1 MANQDLTKLVREYVV
16 PVNTV
21 VRSDETIEQAVQ
33 LLRKKKITD
42 EIVYIYVV
50 DHKNRLEGIVPTRT
64 LLLATAHSKI
74 ADIMDTD
81 VVFLKGS
88 QTLKEAL
95 EFLESHH
102 LLALPVVD
110 DKGQFLGVVD
120 VQIYFEEKLDVAQAK
135 RRRDI
140 FRMLGFYLEEDGKK
154 FSSFASYRNR
164 MPWIFCNIFSGLACA
179 AISYFFE
186 EVLEKFLVL
195 AMFIPLVLALSESIS
210 MQSMT
215 QSLQRKTHGGSW
227 RLFLNSIFIETKLL
241 FLLALTCGC
250 IVGIISMLWQN
261 GTKAAPIIAMGII
274 ISVVI
279 SGIIGASMP
288 IFLYKRNTSATV
300 AAGPIVL
307 MSVDIIT
314 TTIYLSLAT
323 WILLS

>member
-1 MANQDLTKLVREYVV
+1 MPNKDLTKLVREYVA
-16 PVNTV
+16 PVQTV
-21 VRSDETIEQAVQ
+21 VHSHETIDEAVQ
-33 LLRKKKITD
+33 LLREKKITD

-50 DHKNRLEGIVPTRT
+50 DSEHRLQGIVPTRS
-64 LLLATAHSKI
+64 LLLATADSTI
-74 ADIMDTD
+74 GDIMERD

-110 DKGQFLGVVD
+110 EKGHFLGVVD
-120 VQIYFEEKLDVAQAK
+120 VQIYFEEKLDVIQAK

-140 FRMLGFYLEEDGKK
+140 FRMLGFYLEEDGKR
-154 FSSFASYRNR
+154 FSSFASYKNR
-164 MPWIFCNIFSGLACA
+164 MPWIFCNIFSGLVCA

-186 EVLEKFLVL
+186 GVLEKFLVL

-215 QSLQRKTHGGSW
+215 QSMQLKRHGGS
-227 RLFLNSIFIETKLL
+227 LHFFLHNIFIETKLL
-241 FLLALTCGC
+241 FLLALTCGI
-250 IVGIISMLWQN
+250 IVGIISLLWEN
-261 GTKAAPIIAMGII
+261 GTKAAPIIALGIL

-288 IFLYKRNTSATV
+288 ILLYKRKTSATV

-323 WILLS
+323 WILL

>member
-1 MANQDLTKLVREYVV
+1 MGNQDLTTLVREYVV
-16 PVNTV
+16 PVNTI
-21 VRSDETIEQAVQ
+21 VRSNQTIEQAVQ
-33 LLRKKKITD
+33 LLREKKITD

-50 DHKNRLEGIVPTRT
+50 DNENRLQGIVPTRN
-64 LLLATAHSKI
+64 LLLATADSKI
-74 ADIMDTD
+74 AEIMDKD

-110 DKGQFLGVVD
+110 DTGKFLGVVD

-154 FSSFASYRNR
+154 FSSLASYRNR

-179 AISYFFE
+179 AISYFFKD
-186 EVLEKFLVL
+186 VLEKFLVL

-215 QSLQRKTHGGSW
+215 QSLQRKRQGGSW
-227 RLFLNSIFIETKLL
+227 QLFLNNIFVETKLL
-241 FLLALTCGC
+241 FLLAITCSFV
-250 IVGIISMLWQN
+250 VGIISLLWEN

-279 SGIIGASMP
+279 SGIIGATMP
-288 IFLYKRNTSATV
+288 TLLYKRKTSATV